1 MSTTSNN
8 SNCDSPEVS
17 HIEAMDSSTES
28 NASSETSTG
37 TATPTLSAGL
47 PLPPELRLMVYE
59 YIPKIVYRPLPI
71 LHRGENFIYWPYI
84 GMPSAPAC
92 SSRQL
97 HSELQAYL
105 AEVRR
110 NSDLPDIIVR
120 GSLSL
125 PLFRFL
131 SDISEVAKMENVGV
145 QERQEKLL
153 SRLLLRFARHGEPI
167 EGPKNL
173 PQLHGSA
180 ARPFITPAQGNAHA
194 PLYMGQPELN
204 LLLYIFDVE
213 LLHNFVCALVTRLG
227 VSGNEQVHL
236 RLVVDD
242 FWFSS
247 RPLLR
252 SFASALDIVWDR
264 YKVKISVARAGG
276 FNGEHMKEI
285 ERVFPANTLSRID
298 WREATEEELAL
309 NNGGSDFNPLRWP
322 Q

>member
-1 MSTTSNN
+1 
-8 SNCDSPEVS
+8 
-17 HIEAMDSSTES
+17 MDSSTES

-37 TATPTLSAGL
+37 SATPTLSAGL

-59 YIPKIVYRPLPI
+59 YIPKIVYRPLPM
-71 LHRGENFIYWPYI
+71 LHRDENFIYWPYN

-110 NSDLPDIIVR
+110 NSDLPDIMVR
-120 GSLSL
+120 GTLSL

-131 SDISEVAKMENVGV
+131 YDISEVAKMDNVGV

-153 SRLLLRFARHGEPI
+153 SLLLLRFARHGEPI

-173 PQLHGSA
+173 PQIHGLA
-180 ARPFITPAQGNAHA
+180 ARPLITPAQGNAHP
-194 PLYMGQPELN
+194 PLYMGWPSQN

-227 VSGNEQVHL
+227 VFGKEQIHL
-236 RLVVDD
+236 RLIVNDL
-242 FWFSS
+242 WFSS

-252 SFASALDIVWDR
+252 SFAWALDIVWDR
-264 YKVKISVARAGG
+264 HKIKISIARAGG
-276 FNGEHMKEI
+276 FNGEHKKEI
-285 ERVFPANTLSRID
+285 ERVFPANTLSYR
-298 WREATEEELAL
+298 LA
-309 NNGGSDFNPLRWP
+309 
-322 Q
+322 

>member
-1 MSTTSNN
+1 
-8 SNCDSPEVS
+8 
-17 HIEAMDSSTES
+17 MDSSTES

-71 LHRGENFIYWPYI
+71 LHRDENFIYWPYI

-145 QERQEKLL
+145 QE
-153 SRLLLRFARHGEPI
+153 
-167 EGPKNL
+167 GPKNL

-180 ARPFITPAQGNAHA
+180 ARPVITPAQGNAHA

-204 LLLYIFDVE
+204 LLFYIFDVE

-285 ERVFPANTLSRID
+285 ERVFPAKTLSRID